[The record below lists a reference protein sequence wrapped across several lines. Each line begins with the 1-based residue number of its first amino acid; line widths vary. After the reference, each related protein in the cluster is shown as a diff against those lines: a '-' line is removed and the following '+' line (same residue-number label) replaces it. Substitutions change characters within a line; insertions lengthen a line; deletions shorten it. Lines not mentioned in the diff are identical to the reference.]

1 MYLQLEVLL
10 GSVCGIVALLPVFL
24 PFFFGVPAPT
34 AEHCWIAE
42 PFRSE
47 DGFFGYPLESNDNF
61 VLLFVLYVLA
71 NAVSS
76 LGVFMSGRI
85 CVKLARAGDY
95 RAGRY
100 RQYLRSLLAYF
111 VAQLIVNFAIAV
123 SFVDNR
129 CGYHNVDHRGTCS
142 FFGGGPAWLL
152 DPPRALLEHILEH
165 ADINCTDGNQ
175 YCQSYGEDCCAPY
188 TEPKS
193 CSRGHLLTL
202 LDVGCAEIREEGM
215 FACCD
220 VGGELKTNWTFSVES
235 QSSNAGSS
243 YVGRV
248 VYLLLTFLGGVLTNV
263 MLETVLVRKAR
274 MIAQDGG
281 GCRSF
286 ARCFMRSVD
295 LLIVLQI
302 ILILV
307 LGGLC
312 VSAFMGFLCL
322 SGADSGDQSANDR
335 RTTATPPDPNQF
347 LYPMGIFAL
356 AHTFVS
362 VGICVVFVRLM
373 RGMER
378 REKREALSAS
388 AAPFPGAG
396 NTTVA
401 PVERE
406 VPTTRS
412 VKSGEFRRRK
422 LVRRVAIATI
432 LSVSSTLI
440 TYGSV
445 MSLFASGYGSSM
457 LNFIAMLAL
466 DSIINDLC
474 LLWVAVISETDDAA
488 NAQEAE
494 MQSFSIGFVREP
506 AAGSASAVVG
516 QNQMQDSVASS
527 AVRV

>member
-1 MYLQLEVLL
+1 
-10 GSVCGIVALLPVFL
+10 
-24 PFFFGVPAPT
+24 
-34 AEHCWIAE
+34 
-42 PFRSE
+42 
-47 DGFFGYPLESNDNF
+47 
-61 VLLFVLYVLA
+61 
-71 NAVSS
+71 
-76 LGVFMSGRI
+76 
-85 CVKLARAGDY
+85 
-95 RAGRY
+95 
-100 RQYLRSLLAYF
+100 
-111 VAQLIVNFAIAV
+111 
-123 SFVDNR
+123 
-129 CGYHNVDHRGTCS
+129 
-142 FFGGGPAWLL
+142 
-152 DPPRALLEHILEH
+152 
-165 ADINCTDGNQ
+165 
-175 YCQSYGEDCCAPY
+175 
-188 TEPKS
+188 
-193 CSRGHLLTL
+193 
-202 LDVGCAEIREEGM
+202 
-215 FACCD
+215 
-220 VGGELKTNWTFSVES
+220 
-235 QSSNAGSS
+235 
-243 YVGRV
+243 
-248 VYLLLTFLGGVLTNV
+248 
-263 MLETVLVRKAR
+263 
-274 MIAQDGG
+274 
-281 GCRSF
+281 
-286 ARCFMRSVD
+286 
-295 LLIVLQI
+295 
-302 ILILV
+302 
-307 LGGLC
+307 
-312 VSAFMGFLCL
+312 
-322 SGADSGDQSANDR
+322 
-335 RTTATPPDPNQF
+335 
-347 LYPMGIFAL
+347 
-356 AHTFVS
+356 
-362 VGICVVFVRLM
+362 M

>member
-10 GSVCGIVALLPVFL
+10 GSVCGIVALLPILL
-24 PFFFGVPAPT
+24 PFSFGVPAPT

-142 FFGGGPAWLL
+142 FYGGGPAWLL
-152 DPPRALLEHILEH
+152 DPPRALLEHILER

-220 VGGELKTNWTFSVES
+220 VGGELKTNWTFSVGS

-322 SGADSGDQSANDR
+322 SGADSGDQSANDGQQQLR
-335 RTTATPPDPNQF
+335 PIPINSCTPWAFSLSLTPSSP
-347 LYPMGIFAL
+347 L
-356 AHTFVS
+356 A
-362 VGICVVFVRLM
+362 
-373 RGMER
+373 
-378 REKREALSAS
+378 SAS
-388 AAPFPGAG
+388 CSCA
-396 NTTVA
+396 
-401 PVERE
+401 
-406 VPTTRS
+406 
-412 VKSGEFRRRK
+412 
-422 LVRRVAIATI
+422 
-432 LSVSSTLI
+432 
-440 TYGSV
+440 
-445 MSLFASGYGSSM
+445 
-457 LNFIAMLAL
+457 
-466 DSIINDLC
+466 
-474 LLWVAVISETDDAA
+474 
-488 NAQEAE
+488 
-494 MQSFSIGFVREP
+494 
-506 AAGSASAVVG
+506 
-516 QNQMQDSVASS
+516 
-527 AVRV
+527 